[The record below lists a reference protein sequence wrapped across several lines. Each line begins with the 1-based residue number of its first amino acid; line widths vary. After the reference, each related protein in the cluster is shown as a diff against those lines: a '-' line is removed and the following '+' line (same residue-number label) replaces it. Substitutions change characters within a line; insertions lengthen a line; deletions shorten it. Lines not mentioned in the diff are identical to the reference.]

1 MKTIF
6 ACIAVAFIAL
16 FPQENPK
23 LKGTFRV
30 EFDKKNGQPS
40 YQITFNDSTF
50 SKKMPDAITY
60 KGKIVYDKYRATIR
74 QNKDD
79 DPMEIDNR
87 EMGKDTI
94 KFTLK
99 SKRDLSMTLNRGKL
113 IKIK

>member
-6 ACIAVAFIAL
+6 VLIAAAFIWL
-16 FPQENPK
+16 LPQETPK
-23 LKGTFRV
+23 LNGHFRI
-30 EFDKKNGQPS
+30 EFDKKNGQPA

-50 SKKMPDAITY
+50 VKKMPDAITY
-60 KGKIVYDKYRATIR
+60 KGKIEYSKFKATIR
-74 QNKDD
+74 QNKED
-79 DPMEIDNR
+79 DPIEIDNR
-87 EMGKDTI
+87 EIGKDTI